1 MILLQY
7 VFIVYVF
14 RTSTD
19 LGISP
24 PGLSLVICFLI
35 WVGKLSIL
43 IDMAD
48 VFLGFSV
55 IFARISDIIGRKLAI
70 LVSWFLFATF
80 SLASGLA
87 ATLGQLIVF
96 RIIQGVGGSGLF
108 SMTMIVLPQVTPGR
122 LWPLMTA
129 LLGAVFACSSIVG
142 TCFSTHRISNMNSN
156 NFAGPVL
163 GGVITQQSSW
173 RWIYLFNAP
182 AAALIVIPFWIAWP
196 KEAKKNTKRTLLLN
210 ELDLPGAVLL
220 LAASTLLVFALQQA
234 GGKRYEWNSPIIIG
248 TLIVS
253 AVCWI
258 GLFAWI
264 ILLEYGK
271 TNIKMKAIFP
281 VSVALQRPI
290 GSALL

>member
-1 MILLQY
+1 M
-7 VFIVYVF
+7 
-14 RTSTD
+14 
-19 LGISP
+19 
-24 PGLSLVICFLI
+24 
-35 WVGKLSIL
+35 GKLSIL